1 MPHLEFANCRI
12 RGIACTVP
20 RSEVLTSELAGRH
33 GANAARIESLTG
45 IRSRRVAPSHLCAS
59 DMCADAASRLLSEL
73 GWSRDSVDAVIF
85 VSQSQDYFLPA
96 TACLLQHRLGLPKG
110 CACIDVSLGCSGYV
124 YGLATTYGLV
134 EAGLRR
140 ALLLVGDTSSRRIS
154 EEDRSV
160 CFLFGDSGTA
170 TAIERDPCRSTFV
183 LATDGSG
190 ADRLIIPAGHSRHPV
205 PPTACE
211 RSAGPDGNR
220 RGPHEL
226 FMDGPEVMAFTMREV
241 PPLLESL
248 LTSSGQHRDAIDLL
262 VLHQANRF
270 VTDQLA
276 LRLGVPS
283 HRVPSSVERFG
294 NTSCASVP
302 VTLAECCRPSLMSSG
317 RCVAILGFGVGWS
330 WGGCLT
336 HVGPICMPDIGE
348 LD

>member
-1 MPHLEFANCRI
+1 MPHLEFASCTI
-12 RGIACTVP
+12 RGLACTVP
-20 RSEVLTSELAGRH
+20 RAQLSTSELASRLGSS
-33 GANAARIESLTG
+33 AARIESITG
-45 IRSRRVAPSHLCAS
+45 IRSRRIAPDGICAS
-59 DMCADAASRLLSEL
+59 DMCADAASRLLDQL
-73 GWSRDSVDAVIF
+73 GWSRDSIDAVVF

-110 CACIDVSLGCSGYV
+110 CACMDVSLGCSGYV
-124 YGLATTYGLV
+124 YGLATAYGLV

-170 TAIERDPCRSTFV
+170 TAIERAPCRSTFV
-183 LATDGSG
+183 LGTDGSG
-190 ADRLIIPAGHSRHPV
+190 GDRLIIPAGHSRHPV

-211 RSAGPDGNR
+211 RTAGPDGNR

-276 LRLGVPS
+276 LRLGVPAD
-283 HRVPSSVERFG
+283 RVPSSVERFG

-302 VTLAECCRPSLMSSG
+302 VTIAECCRPSLMSS
-317 RCVAILGFGVGWS
+317 RRRVAMLGFGVGWS

-336 HVGPICMPDIGE
+336 DIGPICMPEIGE
-348 LD
+348 VG